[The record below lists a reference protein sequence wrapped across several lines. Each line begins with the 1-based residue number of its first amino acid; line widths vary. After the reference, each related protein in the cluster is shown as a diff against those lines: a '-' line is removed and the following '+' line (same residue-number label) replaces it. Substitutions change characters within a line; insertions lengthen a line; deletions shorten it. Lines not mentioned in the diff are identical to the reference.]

1 MDRQSEPIRNLL
13 AVVRARYRAL
23 TMCRAIVR
31 AALAASAVVGLSLAA
46 ASLASLA
53 TGTPWAI
60 AVVGAVALVAAIAAV
75 TWGLMPIRH
84 VPSDARLARFIE
96 EHVPTLDDRLATAV
110 DVVQSRRT
118 SPVLTAPFVADVAR
132 RAGEVDVNQIVPG
145 AQLRRNGV
153 HAGAAALVLLVL
165 VIVARE
171 PARQSLDAASL
182 VLFPARLRLDVRPGN
197 ARVKE
202 GTPLQVEARMA
213 GNRAPVSARIEV
225 SDGDEWR
232 SSQMPAGAGQFRA
245 SLPPSFSDFKYRV
258 TVGSVV
264 SPTFEVK
271 VVHPPRVARIDV
283 DYSYPSGLDL
293 KPRTETD
300 GGDLYAPAGTA
311 ARLHVFTDR
320 PAATGRIFFSN
331 GTSIDL
337 NAVSPAEMTA
347 TTTIVADGSYRIT
360 LTNRDGMTDG
370 PQTEYFIRV
379 LDDRPPDVHI
389 VRPASDRSVTPLEE
403 VEIEAQADDDYG
415 LDRVELVYAVR
426 GQAEKVVPLD
436 VPRRATTA
444 TVRHTIYL
452 EDLGVRPG
460 DFVSYYVRAR
470 DITNPSTGSGQ
481 VARSNEGRSD
491 IFFLEV
497 RPYEQEFALQQSQSM
512 AGGGYSG
519 SIDDL
524 VHAQKQV
531 VVATW
536 KLDRRNVSSSMRS
549 ARSPQDVRAIGR
561 SQADLK
567 TRAEETASSLRE
579 STMRDPRRRLQG
591 RGSEPSDGARIGQA
605 MPEEDAMARA
615 VDAMGQAVTSLEAI
629 NTTSAL
635 PPEMQ
640 ALNALLEAQ
649 ALVKRRQVSRQQTA
663 QGGPGNNNRNY
674 DVSTLFDKELQ
685 RQQQTNY
692 ETRQPSDQKR
702 AGEDVTEKIRSL
714 ARRQDEL
721 LKRQEELARQQLGD
735 DEKRRQLETLTREQ
749 SELRQQAEEM
759 ARQMSKLQGG
769 QSRESGSPSKAQS
782 GADQTSRQLQEIA
795 DDMRGATG
803 DLRRSDPAGG
813 RARGNDALDKLK
825 RLERRLS
832 AGVDGRKERG
842 DLQLDARELADAQ
855 RGLAARLREMPP
867 DAASRPAD
875 RLRQL
880 SAEQERLA
888 ERARSLQDRARQGS
902 DAASAEAIAR
912 QRLPERMQA
921 SANALRDAPK
931 PPDPKREATAQDEI
945 ARDLDRAADVLQA
958 GARSKDGAS
967 QEMSAALSKARELRE
982 KLDAITQE
990 LQKPGTSGQRN
1001 HLRDEAV
1008 RELQRAREL
1017 IDDLRRQDP
1026 SLSSGGPGFTFEG
1039 QGMTFSSPG
1048 TEAFKQDFAR
1058 WQALRDQATGAL
1070 ARVES
1075 ALSTRLQEKQGDRL
1089 ASGVDD
1095 KAPAS
1100 YRSQVDD
1107 YFKAIAA
1114 KKTP

>member
-1 MDRQSEPIRNLL
+1 MDRQDEPIRHLL

-23 TMCRAIVR
+23 TACRAIVR
-31 AALAASAVVGLSLAA
+31 AALAASAALGLSLAA

-53 TGTPWAI
+53 TRSPWAT
-60 AVVGAVALVAAIAAV
+60 ATVGLIALVAAAAAV
-75 TWGLMPIRH
+75 VWGLLPIRH
-84 VPSDARLARFIE
+84 VPSDVRIARFIE
-96 EHVPTLDDRLATAV
+96 ERVPALDDRLATAV
-110 DVVQSRRT
+110 DIGQSRGRQPPT
-118 SPVLTAPFVADVAR
+118 ILTAPFVADVAR
-132 RAGEVDVNQIVPG
+132 RAAEVDVNQIV
-145 AQLRRNGV
+145 ASEQLRRNGFR
-153 HAGAAALVLLVL
+153 AAAATLVLLVL

-182 VLFPARLRLDVRPGN
+182 VLFPARLRLDVRPGH

-202 GTPLQVEARMA
+202 GAALPVEARIV

-232 SSQMPAGAGQFRA
+232 SSEMPAGAGQFRM
-245 SLPPSFSDFKYRV
+245 SLPPSLSDFKYRV
-258 TVGSVV
+258 VVGTLM
-264 SPTFEVK
+264 SPAFEVK
-271 VVHPPRVARIDV
+271 VIHPPRIARIDV
-283 DYSYPSGLDL
+283 DYAYPSSLNL
-293 KPRTETD
+293 KPRSEAD
-300 GGDLYAPAGTA
+300 GGDLYAPAGTT
-311 ARLHVFTDR
+311 ARLHIFADR
-320 PAATGRIFFSN
+320 PAAAGRMSFSN

-337 NAVSPAEMTA
+337 SAISPAEMTG

-360 LTNRDGMTDG
+360 LTDRDGMTDG
-370 PQTEYFIRV
+370 AQTEYFIRV

-415 LDRVELVYAVR
+415 LERVELVYAVR

-436 VPRRATTA
+436 VPARATTA

-470 DITNPSTGSGQ
+470 DITRGTRP
-481 VARSNEGRSD
+481 NEGRSD

-536 KLDRRNVSSSMRS
+536 KLDRRSVSSGARS

-561 SQADLK
+561 SESELK
-567 TRAEETASSLRE
+567 TRVEETASSLRE
-579 STMRDPRRRLQG
+579 STMRDPRRRLQ
-591 RGSEPSDGARIGQA
+591 RGGDDPSDGPRIGQT
-605 MPEEDAMARA
+605 MSEEDAMARA
-615 VDAMGQAVTSLEAI
+615 VEAMGRAVTALDAI
-629 NTTSAL
+629 DTGSAL

-674 DVSTLFDKELQ
+674 DVSTLFDRELQ
-685 RQQQTNY
+685 RQQQTSY
-692 ETRQPSDQKR
+692 ETRQPSGQTRPQD
-702 AGEDVTEKIRSL
+702 DVAEKIRDL
-714 ARRQDEL
+714 AGRQDEL
-721 LKRQEELARQQLGD
+721 LKRQEELARQQLG
-735 DEKRRQLETLTREQ
+735 EEERRRQLEKLTREQ
-749 SELRQQAEEM
+749 SELRQQAEET
-759 ARQMSKLQGG
+759 ARRMSKLQDG
-769 QSRESGSPSKAQS
+769 QSQDPM
-782 GADQTSRQLQEIA
+782 SRQLQEIA
-795 DDMRGATG
+795 DDMRNATG
-803 DLRRSDPAGG
+803 DMRRFDAAGG
-813 RARGNDALDKLK
+813 RARGNDALEKLK
-825 RLERRLS
+825 RLDRRLS
-832 AGVDGRKERG
+832 AGSDGRKERG

-855 RGLAARLREMPP
+855 RELAARLREVSP
-867 DAASRPAD
+867 DAASRPAE

-888 ERARSLQDRARQGS
+888 ERARRLQERARTGS
-902 DAASAEAIAR
+902 DAGTISQ

-921 SANALRDAPK
+921 SANALRDAAK
-931 PPDPKREATAQDEI
+931 PSDSKREAAVQEEI
-945 ARDLDRAADVLQA
+945 ARDMDRAADVLQA
-958 GARSKDGAS
+958 GARSKDSAS
-967 QEMSAALSKARELRE
+967 PELSAALTRARELRE
-982 KLDAITQE
+982 KLDEITRE
-990 LQKPGTSGQRN
+990 LQKPGTTGQRSQ
-1001 HLRDEAV
+1001 LRDEAG
-1008 RELQRAREL
+1008 RELQRTREL

-1048 TEAFKQDFAR
+1048 TEGFKQDFAR
-1058 WQALRDQATGAL
+1058 WQELRDQATGAL
-1070 ARVES
+1070 ARLES
-1075 ALSTRLQEKQGDRL
+1075 AVSKQLQEKQARDRL
-1089 ASGVDD
+1089 AAGVDD
-1095 KAPAS
+1095 KAPPS